1 MDQVQMSGTDEHAA
15 RVASIQKESIQ
26 NYLKWRAIQLAIHST
41 GCMKTDY
48 E

>member
-1 MDQVQMSGTDEHAA
+1 MDRVQMSGTDEHAA

-26 NYLKWRAIQLAIHST
+26 NYLKWQVIQLAIHST
-41 GCMKTDY
+41 ACVKIDY